1 MEKERLQRRVY
12 ITYKARINTAE
23 RLKRTES
30 FIQGL
35 NIYYSL
41 FLTALSI
48 YTVTNSSQKLSLVL
62 IIASVV
68 VTVSIVFLST
78 KRYAE
83 RAKDLKN
90 NYIMLDQLYRD
101 ICDANDID
109 ELDKLGKQYTVL
121 LNNSENHTEYDYY
134 NAIKNM
140 KDESDT
146 LSKKQTVRH
155 YARAI
160 LKWSLISLLV
170 AVPFL
175 IRYVANV
182 IEWIIQM

>member
-1 MEKERLQRRVY
+1 MDKERLERRVY

-101 ICDANDID
+101 ICNTDSTSD
-109 ELDKLGKQYTVL
+109 LDTLNKQYTVL
-121 LNNSENHTEYDYY
+121 LNNSENHTEFDYY
-134 NAIKNM
+134 RAIRNI
-140 KDESDT
+140 KDERDT
-146 LSKKQTVRH
+146 LTKKQRVHH
-155 YARAI
+155 YSRTI
-160 LKWSLISLLV
+160 LTWLLMVLLV

-175 IRYVANV
+175 IRYVADI